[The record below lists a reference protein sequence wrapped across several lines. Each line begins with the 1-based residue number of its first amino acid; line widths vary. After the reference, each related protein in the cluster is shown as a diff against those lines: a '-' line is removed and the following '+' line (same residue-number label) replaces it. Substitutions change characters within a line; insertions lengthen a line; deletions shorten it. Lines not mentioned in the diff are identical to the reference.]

1 MGFDAVW
8 ISPVTKQLEGVTAYG
23 EAYHA
28 YWQTDIYSIN
38 SHFGSEDD
46 LKALSAALH
55 ARGMVSS
62 SSKRIQP
69 HTREEVSANGRSTSW
84 ST

>member
-55 ARGMVSS
+55 ARGLVSIS
-62 SSKRIQP
+62 LSIPK
-69 HTREEVSANGRSTSW
+69 TSQR
-84 ST
+84 